1 MTIMSTINDETII
14 APATIPGTGAIS
26 LLRMSGPRAL
36 EICDCLVEFKGGRT
50 AASSEGNRVRFGII
64 KDVDEVLVCIYKAP
78 HSYTGE
84 DSVEIM
90 CHASAYI
97 AGRII
102 ELAIMQGARLAMPGE
117 FTQRAYLNGKMDLT
131 QAEAVA
137 DVIASTTEASHRVA
151 MNQLK
156 GGFSGELKE
165 LRSQL
170 LHMASLVELE
180 LDFSEEDVEFANREQ
195 LSALLDKTIRHIN
208 RLADSFK
215 LGNAIKNG
223 VPVAIVGPTNAG
235 KSTLLNAILGEQR
248 AIVSDIEGTTRDTIE
263 ECFNVGGILF
273 RFVDTAGIRKDA
285 GEIEKIGIER
295 SFRSIASAEIVILML
310 DAVTLSN
317 ASSISEGLA
326 QQNISSVLE
335 TVDLDSQKLIVAL
348 NKCDDAALTPEIAD
362 NIFVNIKNNIVTCI
376 DNSDSY
382 DVGTGLN
389 IEFCQISAKTGHGV
403 EVLLEVLG
411 KYERDRMSGIGQ
423 NTVLVTN
430 IRHWQ
435 ALVTASQSLTEVR
448 RGIDLFSPT
457 DLLAEDLRAALS
469 TLGSIT
475 GEITH
480 TDVLQ
485 NIFKNFC
492 IGK

>member
-1 MTIMSTINDETII
+1 MSTINDETII

-26 LLRMSGPRAL
+26 LLRMSGPKAL
-36 EICDCLVEFKGGRT
+36 EICDSIVEFKGGRT
-50 AASSEGNRVRFGII
+50 AATSEGNRVRFGII

-102 ELAIMQGARLAMPGE
+102 ELAVTNGARLAMPGE

-137 DVIASTTEASHRVA
+137 DVIASTTEASHRIA

-156 GGFSGELKE
+156 GGFSNELKE

-180 LDFSEEDVEFANREQ
+180 LDFSEEDVEFANRDQ
-195 LSALLDKTIRHIN
+195 LSSLLDRTVSHIN

-273 RFVDTAGIRKDA
+273 RFVDTAGIRDEA
-285 GEIEKIGIER
+285 GEIERIGIQR
-295 SFRSIASAEIVILML
+295 SFKSIASAETVILML

-317 ASSISEGLA
+317 ASSISEGLEL
-326 QQNISSVLE
+326 QNISSVLE
-335 TVDLDSQKLIVAL
+335 AVDLDSQKLIVAL
-348 NKCDDAALTPEIAD
+348 NKCDQVDMNPKMPD
-362 NIFVNIKNNIVTCI
+362 NIFVNIMNNIVSLI
-376 DNSDSY
+376 NNSDSY
-382 DVGTGLN
+382 DSRATKDV
-389 IEFCQISAKTGHGV
+389 EFCQISAKNGTGV
-403 EVLLEVLG
+403 EALLQVLA
-411 KYERDRMSGIGQ
+411 KYERDRMSGVGQ

-435 ALVTASQSLTEVR
+435 ALVTASESLSEVR
-448 RGIDLFSPT
+448 RGIALGSPT

-485 NIFKNFC
+485 NIFRNYC